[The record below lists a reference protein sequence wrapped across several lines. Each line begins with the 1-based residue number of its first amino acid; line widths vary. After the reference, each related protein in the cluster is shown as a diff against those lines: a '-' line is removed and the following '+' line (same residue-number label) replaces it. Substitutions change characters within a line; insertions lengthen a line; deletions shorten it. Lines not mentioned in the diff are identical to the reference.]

1 CDLIECQISGYPSIF
16 YGNCFVGDNT
26 IHILYS
32 SFDELTINTKSL
44 NSFSLI
50 IRRLIKYNDKDD
62 TGHLNKDDNSIKSY
76 WLNGLKTNITRQDN
90 NTNQPSFQLLLDTIN
105 DLLIIDINYPG
116 ESMRDVKFLKLRSTS
131 KSYFLNI
138 TLKANNYTLPN
149 KRFALEF
156 YIIELGIEGTQFSSS
171 RYIDDQYTPGI
182 FNVWQ
187 IKSLNPIYSTS
198 VLWKPVMYKSV
209 DRSVK
214 KTTLMEI
221 YDLKNN
227 ISLEKSIDQRIFN
240 SFYVKPYLSPF
251 NISLDRAKDG
261 FFAKLNYTFIQ
272 FIAGLDILEVDS
284 IKQFVTILFIISLL
298 LPGRKLDN
306 IVTSIFQIIDELVF
320 CQLSLLVFD
329 HFDNLFPN
337 ETTTTDVNI
346 ILATQKLSLSVREL
360 SNRIQKI
367 HIQFAIIPIAKQ
379 ITNIY
384 QQFTEQKPIFCSQ
397 ILTIEPRSGGRSQN

>member
-1 CDLIECQISGYPSIF
+1 
-16 YGNCFVGDNT
+16 
-26 IHILYS
+26 
-32 SFDELTINTKSL
+32 
-44 NSFSLI
+44 
-50 IRRLIKYNDKDD
+50 
-62 TGHLNKDDNSIKSY
+62 
-76 WLNGLKTNITRQDN
+76 
-90 NTNQPSFQLLLDTIN
+90 
-105 DLLIIDINYPG
+105 
-116 ESMRDVKFLKLRSTS
+116 
-131 KSYFLNI
+131 
-138 TLKANNYTLPN
+138 
-149 KRFALEF
+149 
-156 YIIELGIEGTQFSSS
+156 
-171 RYIDDQYTPGI
+171 I